1 VCSTASFRD
10 DEHQTG
16 HRMGS
21 STVAGSRPHH
31 GLAARAG
38 LGAAHAVIGLTL
50 TADRQI
56 RKVGE

>member
-1 VCSTASFRD
+1 M

-21 STVAGSRPHH
+21 STVAGSRPQH
-31 GLAARAG
+31 GLAVGAG
-38 LGAAHAVIGLTL
+38 LGAAHAVIGLAL

-56 RKVGE
+56 REVGE